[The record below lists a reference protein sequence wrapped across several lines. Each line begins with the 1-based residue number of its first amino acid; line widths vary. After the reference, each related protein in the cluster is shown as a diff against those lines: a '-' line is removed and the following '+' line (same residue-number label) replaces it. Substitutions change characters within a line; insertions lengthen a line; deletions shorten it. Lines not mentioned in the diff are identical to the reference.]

1 MKKLIASALGL
12 LTLLNPLFGQD
23 AQAPAAKKDVGIFYF
38 VWLGQHPDQQKGIY
52 DITKLLK
59 EAPEDL
65 WSVKGTPKSPANQFH
80 FWGEPLYGYYDSC
93 DPWVVARHIELLMNA
108 GIDYL
113 MFDTTNAVVYPAPI
127 TVVLN
132 TLKKFADQG
141 FDVPQVAF
149 YTNSASGKSVQ
160 MIYDNYIKPGTW
172 DGLFY
177 SPKGKPMVVG
187 LTKNN
192 KSSDQGANPDY
203 ISEEL
208 QQIFDVRESQW
219 PNQPYDENA
228 FPWMS
233 WDNPQRIHNG
243 VISVSVSQHSVE
255 TVTFS
260 DTTTCRGRGWDAK
273 LGKEIK
279 EGFRQGRNFQ
289 NQWQT
294 VFDNIDKVNNVFVT
308 GWNEWIALKLN
319 AGGARTVFVDL
330 FNEEFSRDSEMMKG
344 GYGDN
349 FYMQLAQNVVR
360 YKGECGI
367 AAQHGKTYRDFEGD
381 AMERQFKDYCE
392 SSWYVDLSNRND
404 IVEVTVNDDAK
415 NVTFTVK
422 TATDVIMY
430 DQGDLN
436 WMNILIKTNP
446 SKDKAF
452 EYDYVINR
460 YPTVN
465 GKTSVESIAANGKKT
480 CGEATYS
487 VKGNTMKVVVPLE
500 ALGLTKGDVHFEFKV
515 ADNVTHPDD
524 IMEYYISGDSAP
536 LGRMSF
542 RY

>member
-1 MKKLIASALGL
+1 MKRTLIALAASLMLAA
-12 LTLLNPLFGQD
+12 PVFGQETK
-23 AQAPAAKKDVGIFYF
+23 KKDVGIFYF
-38 VWLGQHPDQQKGIY
+38 IWLGQHPSEQKGIY

-65 WSVKGTPKSPANQFH
+65 WNPQGTPKSPASQFH

-113 MFDTTNAVVYPAPI
+113 MFDTTNAVVYPAPV

-132 TLKKFADQG
+132 TLKKFAEQG
-141 FDVPQVAF
+141 FDVPKVAF
-149 YTNSASGKSVQ
+149 YTNSASGRSVQ
-160 MIYDNYIKPGTW
+160 QIYDNYIKPGTW

-177 SPKGKPMVVG
+177 SPKGKPVVVG

-203 ISEEL
+203 ISEDL
-208 QQIFDVRESQW
+208 QKIFDVRESQW

-273 LGKEIK
+273 THKEIK
-279 EGFRQGRNFQ
+279 EDFRKGRNFQ

-294 VFDNIDKVNNVFVT
+294 VFDNIDKVDNVFVT
-308 GWNEWIALKLN
+308 GWNEWIALKLRN
-319 AGGARTVFVDL
+319 GKKETVFVDL

-344 GYGDN
+344 GYADN
-349 FYMQLAQNVVR
+349 FYMMLAENVVR
-360 YKGECGI
+360 YKGDCGI
-367 AAQHGKTYRDFEGD
+367 AAQKGKTYRDFEGD
-381 AMERQFKDYCE
+381 AMVRDFKNFDGSARYQDN
-392 SSWYVDLSNRND
+392 SARND
-404 IVEVTVNDDAK
+404 IVEISVSDNATSV
-415 NVTFTVK
+415 VFTVK
-422 TATDVIMY
+422 TAADVIPY
-430 DQGDLN
+430 AQTDKN
-436 WMNILIKTNP
+436 WMNILIKTDD
-446 SKDKAF
+446 SEGKAF

-465 GKTSVESIAANGKKT
+465 GITTVERIAADGKKVMA
-480 CGEATYS
+480 GKAAYS
-487 VKGNTMKVVVPLE
+487 VSGKTLKVTVPLE
-500 ALGLTKGDVHFEFKV
+500 ALGLEKGKAHFAFKV
-515 ADNVTHPDD
+515 ADNVTNPDD
-524 IMEYYISGDSAP
+524 IMDYYISGDSAP

-542 RY
+542 TY